1 MAQYQLI
8 ASILHPDESGWT
20 KEMYPETAEH
30 YDELTTAMS
39 IEQMDKAKQIMLE
52 HFTTESDSI
61 EEHND
66 WYDSLVIDED
76 MDGIWL
82 FKRLAEVTG
91 EIGGHP
97 FYCQE
102 CGRIS
107 IQICYI
113 NTDGEEAYYYPCEED
128 ADYIRPILKRGS
140 LDIITEQEAC
150 EEIARIMKEW
160 DYPIQL

>member
-1 MAQYQLI
+1 MALYQLI
-8 ASILHPDESGWT
+8 ASILLLDKSGWT

-30 YDELTTAMS
+30 YDELTTAIS
-39 IEQMDKAKQIMLE
+39 LEQMDKAKQIMLE
-52 HFTTESDSI
+52 HFTTENDSI

-66 WYDSLVIDED
+66 WYDELVIDED

-102 CGRIS
+102 CGRKS
-107 IQICYI
+107 LQICYI
-113 NTDGEEAYYYPCEED
+113 NTDGEEVYYYPCEED
-128 ADYIRPILKRGS
+128 KDPIRPLLESATLGN
-140 LDIITEQEAC
+140 ITQQEAC
-150 EEIARIMKEW
+150 EEIARIMHSW
-160 DYPIQL
+160 DYNIQL